1 MQEVRLVRDGMVREF
16 KECMAGL
23 ADYHLTQVEPEVKI
37 LSTVVHLL
45 LTRKADLEVV
55 LDLDSTVIL
64 LRLLEVVED
73 TLEVEEEDKPLE
85 VEVEVEII

>member
-1 MQEVRLVRDGMVREF
+1 MVREF

-23 ADYHLTQVEPEVKI
+23 ADYHLTWAELGVKMPFLMVI
-37 LSTVVHLL
+37 SLL
-45 LTRKADLEVV
+45 IRKADLEVV

-73 TLEVEEEDKPLE
+73 TLEVEEEDNPLE